1 MLWRMSWPP
10 PNYRPDYGTGYR
22 VTFEDFRRL
31 VTDPWCQP
39 TILPLLKEWFGAEV
53 GDGEDLRELHER
65 IQADP
70 QKQYYLYQRAMDL
83 WR

>member
-1 MLWRMSWPP
+1 MSWPP

-22 VTFEDFRRL
+22 VTFDDFCQL
-31 VTDPWCQP
+31 VSNKAWRPA
-39 TILPLLKEWFGAEV
+39 IAPLLKAWFGREV
-53 GDGEDLRELHER
+53 SGREDPADLRELHER

-70 QKQYYLYQRAMDL
+70 EMQYELYQSAMDL